1 MSRPRSSLTAAEGS
15 AAAAPSK
22 CPPGLHIVATPIGN
36 LGDIARRARD
46 MLAGVDLVACED
58 TRRTGRLLAALG
70 VENRLVAYHDHNAAR
85 VLPRIVPVLERGG
98 AVALTSDAGTPLIS
112 DPGYRLVAAALDAGA
127 EVFAVPGPSS
137 VTAAL
142 SVSGLPTDRFAFL
155 GFLPPRGG
163 ARRAALETLAALDMT
178 TVLFESPRR
187 LAATLADLAEEL
199 DDRRIAVAR
208 ELTKRYEEV
217 RRGRLRALAAELADE
232 PPPRGEIVLMIGPP
246 ERAAPTDWAAVDDGL
261 AAALGAMT
269 ARDAARHVAE
279 RTGAPRRAVYA
290 RAVALAAGRR
300 GGDGPTRG

>member
-142 SVSGLPTDRFAFL
+142 SVSGLPTDRSS
-155 GFLPPRGG
+155 LPSSVSC
-163 ARRAALETLAALDMT
+163 RRAAA
-178 TVLFESPRR
+178 P
-187 LAATLADLAEEL
+187 
-199 DDRRIAVAR
+199 
-208 ELTKRYEEV
+208 
-217 RRGRLRALAAELADE
+217 
-232 PPPRGEIVLMIGPP
+232 
-246 ERAAPTDWAAVDDGL
+246 AAPRWRLSPPST
-261 AAALGAMT
+261 
-269 ARDAARHVAE
+269 
-279 RTGAPRRAVYA
+279 
-290 RAVALAAGRR
+290 
-300 GGDGPTRG
+300 